1 MSQTHI
7 SNSELLNQFKSQLA
21 ENYSR
26 SSVLAYSKDLTHFM
40 NYLEET
46 SCIELNTEEIQA
58 YLTHNATLLK
68 PDGSR
73 LFKESSLKR
82 QRASLVSF
90 YNYLMDQGVVEENP
104 ASAIRFELKEETTA
118 VDYLTKEEAI
128 TFLNYIQ
135 YFNANESDFLKA
147 RDYFLVRLMLNTG
160 LRIQEAKKMETSWFN
175 FETCELTIYDKNN
188 QPRIV
193 PFTADLKADYE
204 RYMTLREEVTIKKVA
219 YVNRVFLTYRGGLI
233 STQIANAMLDR
244 HAKQSCFPKVINNS
258 ILRHTFAYN
267 LIQATNLPTNR
278 KEREAAIKRLAYLLG
293 HESHYFTL
301 KVYDY
306 FFALKEQQSV
316 TDLIA
321 I

>member
-21 ENYSR
+21 ENYSK

-40 NYLEET
+40 DYLKEA
-46 SCIELNTEEIQA
+46 SCIEQNTEEIEA
-58 YLTHNATLLK
+58 FLTHNATLLK

-90 YNYLMDQGVVEENP
+90 YNYLMDRGLVEENP

-135 YFNANESDFLKA
+135 YFNANESEFLKA

-204 RYMTLREEVTIKKVA
+204 RYMALREEVVIKKVA
-219 YVNRVFLTYRGGLI
+219 YANRVFLTYRGGLI

-244 HAKQSCFPKVINNS
+244 HAKQSRFPKIMNNS

-267 LIQATNLPTNR
+267 LIQATNLPTE
-278 KEREAAIKRLAYLLG
+278 KKAREKAVKQLAYLLG

-301 KVYDY
+301 KVYDS

>member
-1 MSQTHI
+1 MKTHKP
-7 SNSELLNQFKSQLA
+7 NAEWLNQFKSQLA
-21 ENYSR
+21 ENYSK

-104 ASAIRFELKEETTA
+104 ASAIRFELKEESTTM
-118 VDYLTKEEAI
+118 DYLTKEEAI

-135 YFNANESDFLKA
+135 YFNANEYDFLKA

-160 LRIQEAKKMETSWFN
+160 LRILDAKKMETSWFN

-204 RYMTLREEVTIKKVA
+204 RYMTLREEVTINKVA
-219 YVNRVFLTYRGGLI
+219 YANRVFLTYRGGLI

-244 HAKQSCFPKVINNS
+244 HAKQSRFPKTVNNS

-267 LIQATNLPTNR
+267 LIQATNLPTDK
-278 KEREAAIKRLAYLLG
+278 KEREAVIKRLAYLLG

-306 FFALKEQQSV
+306 FFTLKEQQSV